1 MSKKRLTYTFKPNGL
16 NDIKKYID
24 QGHMKDEFQRVIETE
39 IKPSIAKGISPV
51 KGQRNFAKYKDPKK
65 YPGDRKQS
73 NKPNLKLS
81 GDMLKEYVARSSK
94 QGEVTIGIPSDAPD
108 DIKIRANANQKGT
121 MTKGGEVAIAA
132 RPFMIKDGEEFN
144 SKISIAIRKAFVSVI
159 TKALKSMKGR

>member
-1 MSKKRLTYTFKPNGL
+1 MSKKAITFTFKPNDL
-16 NDIKKYID
+16 EKIKD
-24 QGHMKDEFQRVIETE
+24 LVDGHEMEREFQRVIDTE

-51 KGQRNFAKYKDPKK
+51 RGKRNFAKYKNPPK

-73 NKPNLKLS
+73 NKPNLELS
-81 GDMLKEYVARSSK
+81 GEMLKEYVARKSDGIS
-94 QGEVTIGIPSDAPD
+94 VTIGIHGDAPE
-108 DIKIRANANQKGT
+108 DILIRANANQDGT